1 LAKTPKT
8 GKNFTTMKKTIY
20 LLAMLMI
27 VCGAIQAQ
35 DYRRSAR
42 KGNSLYKEKKYT
54 DAETAYRRSLAQ
66 DSTFYKAQY
75 NLGNALYKQ
84 KKYDMAKKYYTK
96 ATESADI
103 SDKEKSAAMHNMGNC
118 AMQEGLAKRGT
129 PDAIKSYQEAVDAYK
144 NSLKASDKNDNT
156 KYNLAMAQQLLRQE
170 QQQQQQNQ
178 NQQNQDKQNQQQNKQ
193 NKQNQNKDQN
203 KDQQNKQDQ
212 NQDQQNKN
220 KDKQKQQQQQNK
232 DQQKKKSDAERMLE
246 ALKNKEQKTLD
257 KQKVK
262 IPAGGRV
269 EKDW

>member
-1 LAKTPKT
+1 
-8 GKNFTTMKKTIY
+8 MKKTIY

-27 VCGAIQAQ
+27 VCGAMQAQ

-84 KKYDMAKKYYTK
+84 KKYDIAKKYYAK
-96 ATESADI
+96 AAEAPDI
-103 SDKEKSAAMHNMGNC
+103 SEKEKSAALHNMGNC
-118 AMQEGLAKRGT
+118 AMQEGLEKRGT
-129 PDAIKSYQEAVDAYK
+129 PDAIKSYQEAVEAYK
-144 NSLKASDKNDNT
+144 NSLKASDKNENT

-178 NQQNQDKQNQQQNKQ
+178 NQQNQDKNQQDKQQNKQ
-193 NKQNQNKDQN
+193 DQNKDQN
-203 KDQQNKQDQ
+203 KDQQNK
-212 NQDQQNKN
+212 DQQNKQDQDQQN
-220 KDKQKQQQQQNK
+220 KDKQKQQQQGQDK
-232 DQQKKKSDAERMLE
+232 QEQKKKADAERMLE
-246 ALKNKEQKTLD
+246 ALKNKEKNTLE

-262 IPAGGRV
+262 IHSGGRV

>member
-1 LAKTPKT
+1 MAKTPKT

-27 VCGAIQAQ
+27 VCGAMQAQ

-84 KKYDMAKKYYTK
+84 KKYDMAKKYYAK
-96 ATESADI
+96 AAEAPETSA
-103 SDKEKSAAMHNMGNC
+103 KEKSAALHNMGNC
-118 AMQEGLAKRGT
+118 AMQEGLEKRGT

-156 KYNLAMAQQLLRQE
+156 KYNLAMAQKLLRQE

-178 NQQNQDKQNQQQNKQ
+178 NQQNQDQQNQQQ

-203 KDQQNKQDQ
+203 KDQQNK
-212 NQDQQNKN
+212 DQQNKQDQDQKN
-220 KDKQKQQQQQNK
+220 KDKQKQQQQGQDK
-232 DQQKKKSDAERMLE
+232 QEQKKKADAERMLE

>member
-1 LAKTPKT
+1 
-8 GKNFTTMKKTIY
+8 MKKTIY

-27 VCGAIQAQ
+27 VCGAAQAQ
-35 DYRRSAR
+35 DYRRAAR
-42 KGNSLYKEKKYT
+42 KGNSLYKEKKYS
-54 DAETAYRRSLAQ
+54 DAETAYRRSLVQ

-75 NLGNALYKQ
+75 NLGNSLYKQ
-84 KKYDMAKKYYTK
+84 KKYDIAKKYYAK
-96 ATESADI
+96 AAEAPDI
-103 SDKEKSAAMHNMGNC
+103 SEKEKSAALHNMGNC
-118 AMQEGLAKRGT
+118 AMQEGLEKRGT
-129 PDAIKSYQEAVDAYK
+129 PDAIKSYQEAVEAYK

-178 NQQNQDKQNQQQNKQ
+178 NQQNQDKNQQDKQQNKQ
-193 NKQNQNKDQN
+193 DQNKDQN
-203 KDQQNKQDQ
+203 KDQQNK
-212 NQDQQNKN
+212 DQQNKQDQNKDQQN
-220 KDKQKQQQQQNK
+220 KDKQKQQQQGQDK
-232 DQQKKKSDAERMLE
+232 QEQKKKADAERMLE

>member
-1 LAKTPKT
+1 
-8 GKNFTTMKKTIY
+8 
-20 LLAMLMI
+20 MLMI
-27 VCGAIQAQ
+27 VCVATQAQ

-42 KGNSLYKEKKYT
+42 KGNSLYKEKKYS
-54 DAETAYRRSLAQ
+54 DAEIAYRRSLAQ

-75 NLGNALYKQ
+75 NLGNAMYKQ
-84 KKYDMAKKYYTK
+84 NKYDIAKKYYAK
-96 ATESADI
+96 AAEATDI
-103 SDKEKSAAMHNMGNC
+103 SDKEKSAALHNMGNC
-118 AMQEGLAKRGT
+118 ALQEGLAKRGT
-129 PDAIKSYQEAVDAYK
+129 PDAIKSYQEAVEAYK
-144 NSLKASDKNDNT
+144 NSLKVSDKNDNT

-178 NQQNQDKQNQQQNKQ
+178 NQQNKDKNQQNKQ
-193 NKQNQNKDQN
+193 DKNKDQQN

-212 NQDQQNKN
+212 NQDQQNK
-220 KDKQKQQQQQNK
+220 DKQKQQQQGK
-232 DQQKKKSDAERMLE
+232 DKQEQKKKADAERMLE